1 MTVYVSYCILT
12 NLELVNSQS
21 QLKFLTGKL
30 CFLWQHFYSLCEF
43 LFYLKTVFL
52 QS

>member
-1 MTVYVSYCILT
+1 MLGSCILS
-12 NLELVNSQS
+12 NLELVRSQS

-43 LFYLKTVFL
+43 LFYLMI
-52 QS
+52 